1 MQFVRVG
8 ISDMLLKSQLSV
20 SCILTKSSIIFFV
33 IEKMLTF
40 VQSAWQFRLLG
51 MSLIIVKMQE
61 TFS

>member
-1 MQFVRVG
+1 
-8 ISDMLLKSQLSV
+8 
-20 SCILTKSSIIFFV
+20 
-33 IEKMLTF
+33 MLTF